1 MVLHQITRTRPDAVE
16 PVQEPT
22 GVAQDRDNPAGRRVG
37 LGRRA
42 AGIALAAF
50 TIPAVV
56 AIGIVMQQ
64 LGGPAFI
71 AAVTVAVVLG
81 VGSYLLAGANPVSSM
96 ATPLLI
102 MLIGAAMAIGELFL
116 WIVIF
121 IDEESSKAAKTAAGV
136 AILAIPVI
144 TTILLAV
151 AGRNRRKRRQRA

>member
-1 MVLHQITRTRPDAVE
+1 MVLHQITRSRPDAVQ
-16 PVQEPT
+16 PVREPT
-22 GVAQDRDNPAGRRVG
+22 GVAQDRDNADRRPVG
-37 LGRRA
+37 LGRRV
-42 AGIALAAF
+42 AGIALAAL

-56 AIGIVMQQ
+56 AVVIVMQH
-64 LGGPAFI
+64 LGGLAFI
-71 AAVTVAVVLG
+71 AAVTVAIVLG
-81 VGSYLLAGANPVSSM
+81 VGSYLLGGANTVSSM

-121 IDEESSKAAKTAAGV
+121 VDEESSKAAKTAAGV

-151 AGRNRRKRRQRA
+151 AGRHRRKRLQRA